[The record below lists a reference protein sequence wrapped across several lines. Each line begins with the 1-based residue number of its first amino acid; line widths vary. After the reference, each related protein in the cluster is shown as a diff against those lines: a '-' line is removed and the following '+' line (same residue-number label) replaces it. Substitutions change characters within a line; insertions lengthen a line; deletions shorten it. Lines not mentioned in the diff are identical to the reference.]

1 MSFIWYEK
9 DETGLKGIRVEAE
22 TVLAVD
28 SNKHL
33 PSLLKIILTDLRP
46 VLEYLFGIRDIYQHW
61 FIFWLVSLKPYE
73 ERLHL
78 AF

>member
-9 DETGLKGIRVEAE
+9 DEAGLKGIRVEAE

-33 PSLLKIILTDLRP
+33 PSHLKIILTED
-46 VLEYLFGIRDIYQHW
+46 
-61 FIFWLVSLKPYE
+61 
-73 ERLHL
+73 
-78 AF
+78 